1 MCTRESRRRGHM
13 GLLFGPA
20 LTLERRSVFDM
31 LVTLLAWLS
40 VQCMGSLSS
49 VVQVAWV
56 RLCAA
61 LRLL

>member
-1 MCTRESRRRGHM
+1 M
-13 GLLFGPA
+13 GLFFGPA
-20 LTLERRSVFDM
+20 LTLERLSVFDM